1 MRRFLTALL
10 LCAGLL
16 ATAMPA
22 LALEP
27 ASRPLYAG
35 MDISVYQGEVDFNAA
50 RDDGIEVVY
59 IRAGYGS
66 GGVDACLQS
75 HYQGARAAGL
85 HIGFYHFLYPRTA
98 AEARAEARF
107 FASQLSELT

>member
-1 MRRFLTALL
+1 MRKFLTALL

-35 MDISVYQGEVDFNAA
+35 MDISV
-50 RDDGIEVVY
+50 
-59 IRAGYGS
+59 
-66 GGVDACLQS
+66 
-75 HYQGARAAGL
+75 
-85 HIGFYHFLYPRTA
+85 
-98 AEARAEARF
+98 
-107 FASQLSELT
+107 

>member
-16 ATAMPA
+16 AQAMLA

-27 ASRPLYAG
+27 SSRPLYAG

-59 IRAGYGS
+59 IRAG
-66 GGVDACLQS
+66 
-75 HYQGARAAGL
+75 
-85 HIGFYHFLYPRTA
+85 
-98 AEARAEARF
+98 
-107 FASQLSELT
+107 